1 MTRGRQWSLAI
12 AIVFLPIFA
21 LAACATGD
29 PEMNDSLTWQEAKR
43 SAQQTEDEIV
53 ALITPDQV
61 ASVEQRAEG
70 TLLSCN
76 GTEHQWSGRTTVTL
90 APGADVEAL
99 VRTISEHYRETGTL
113 LTPEEYD
120 DINGDL
126 TVQLVAADRK
136 ENYLVGTG
144 VQNPEQLEV
153 SSFSACF
160 TLPDDVYPGGVF

>member
-1 MTRGRQWSLAI
+1 
-12 AIVFLPIFA
+12 
-21 LAACATGD
+21 
-29 PEMNDSLTWQEAKR
+29 MNDSLTWQEAKR

-61 ASVEQRAEG
+61 VSVEQRAEG

-76 GTEHQWSGRTTVTL
+76 GTQHQWSGRTTVTL

-113 LTPEEYD
+113 TPEQYD

-144 VQNPEQLEV
+144 VANAEQLEIRPRRL
-153 SSFSACF
+153 SRARTSP
-160 TLPDDVYPGGVF
+160 PDLLCVVG